1 MRCVHAINRLLI
13 NSVPAVSPVGVTE
26 RLSATSIKVTWDFL
40 TREESR
46 GVVTSYHVKYRPVD
60 RTVRRN
66 IDDLSI
72 VVNTT
77 NSETVIEDLDP
88 RVVYAVSL
96 AASTSAGIG
105 NYSDEITVECKHT
118 C

>member
-1 MRCVHAINRLLI
+1 MNLLFI
-13 NSVPAVSPVGVTE
+13 DTVPAVSPVGVTE
-26 RLSATSIKVTWDFL
+26 RLSATSIKVTWDPL
-40 TREESR
+40 TVEES
-46 GVVTSYHVKYRPVD
+46 GGNVTLYHVRCRPVD
-60 RTVRRN
+60 RTVRPGT
-66 IDDLSI
+66 DDLSV

-77 NSETVIEDLDP
+77 NSEAVIEDLDP

-105 NYSDEITVECKHT
+105 NYSNEITVECKHT